1 MVMEKKGLPIYGQ
14 RGIGVH
20 IDENGNKVYSKD
32 TQDKFRLEQLKGDV
46 NAKGEIKFE
55 PSFKMLFDASK
66 KPSPEDFKDSNG
78 FIRSFRKEVWNT
90 PNLTL
95 EEYLVCEGEG
105 YLRRLEDPQKYLPHS
120 KNKIHVFIVTG
131 ENAPCGKGSLL
142 NEYRGKSIYFEN
154 FNPFWDRD
162 KKELEEELKLNHQR
176 KYEEWHAEPTYKTII
191 IETKPEYVN
200 RIKAEFFIRNV
211 HLQYD
216 DEFIVNVVNF
226 ERGW

>member
-1 MVMEKKGLPIYGQ
+1 MKKIGIYGEP
-14 RGIGVH
+14 GIGCH

-32 TQDKFRLEQLKGDV
+32 TQNEFKLEQLKGDI
-46 NAKGEIKFE
+46 NANGEFKFE
-55 PSFKMLFDASK
+55 PSFKILFNAVKQHSLENTTWVATKLK
-66 KPSPEDFKDSNG
+66 K
-78 FIRSFRKEVWNT
+78 IREEVWET
-90 PNLTL
+90 PGLSL
-95 EEYLVCEGEG
+95 ESCVACMGDG
-105 YLRRLEDPQKYLPHS
+105 YFRRLADPQKMLPHS
-120 KNKIHVFIVTG
+120 KNKIHVFIVVG

-154 FNPFWDRD
+154 FNPFLGRD

-176 KYEEWHAEPTYKTII
+176 KYEEWHVEPTYKTII

>member
-1 MVMEKKGLPIYGQ
+1 MKKIGIYGEP
-14 RGIGVH
+14 GIGCH

-32 TQDKFRLEQLKGDV
+32 TQNEFKLEQLKGDI
-46 NAKGEIKFE
+46 NANGEFKFE
-55 PSFKMLFDASK
+55 PSFKILFNAVKQHLPENTTGVATKLK
-66 KPSPEDFKDSNG
+66 K
-78 FIRSFRKEVWNT
+78 IREEVWET
-90 PNLTL
+90 PGLSL
-95 EEYLVCEGEG
+95 ESYVACMGDG
-105 YLRRLEDPQKYLPHS
+105 YFRRLADPQKMLPHS
-120 KNKIHVFIVTG
+120 KNKIHVFIVVG

-154 FNPFWDRD
+154 FNPFLGRD

-176 KYEEWHAEPTYKTII
+176 KYEEWHVEPTYKTII

>member
-1 MVMEKKGLPIYGQ
+1 MKKIGIYGEP
-14 RGIGVH
+14 GIGCH

-32 TQDKFRLEQLKGDV
+32 TQNEFKLEQLKGDI
-46 NAKGEIKFE
+46 NANGEFKFE
-55 PSFKMLFDASK
+55 PSFKILFKANEK
-66 KPSPEDFKDSNG
+66 YFLNEQETKEDFS
-78 FIRSFRKEVWNT
+78 RLLRKTKEEVLNT
-90 PNLTL
+90 PNLSL
-95 EEYLVCEGEG
+95 EEYLACFGEG
-105 YLRRLEDPQKYLPHS
+105 FLRRLKDPQKMLHHS
-120 KNKIHVFIVTG
+120 KNKIHVFIVVG

-154 FNPFWDRD
+154 FNPFLGRD

-176 KYEEWHAEPTYKTII
+176 KYEEWHVEPTYKTII